1 MIDKI
6 NQLNT
11 LAIILIII
19 GFFLLVLA
27 FFIFK
32 KNGLKDYLKMKNK
45 IPVDKNPPKVK
56 EPPIKPKKEI
66 KIEKKKESKKIKHD
80 EKIISETGDEYTG
93 DLETEPLKDNL
104 GEMETELLGDDF
116 NGNAETSLLI
126 EDDPPTEFL
135 IQSGEDD
142 TEILSEEEK
151 DKLMED
157 NKNKDEDDKVWGR
170 PENEFISEKDKEII
184 ETHADRKI

>member
-11 LAIILIII
+11 LALILIII

-27 FFIFK
+27 FIVFK
-32 KNGLKDYLKMKNK
+32 KNKLKDYLKMKNK
-45 IPVDKNPPKVK
+45 IPIDKNTPKIK
-56 EPPIKPKKEI
+56 ELPIAPKKEI
-66 KIEKKKESKKIKHD
+66 KIKEKKIKITKEIKD
-80 EKIISETGDEYTG
+80 EVGDENTG
-93 DLETEPLKDNL
+93 DLETEPLKDSL
-104 GEMETELLGDDF
+104 GEMETDLLENDTG
-116 NGNAETSLLI
+116 GNAETSLLI
-126 EDDPPTEFL
+126 EEDPPTEFL

-170 PENEFISEKDKEII
+170 PENEFISERDKEII